1 MNGYFLWFYEEE
13 KIGQTGLD
21 FRREKYTEIKGW
33 KSKEIEMNTYVCR
46 LFIGSTLRVLNGAMS
61 TEWFCHEANI
71 EMEEKPFTSS

>member
-21 FRREKYTEIKGW
+21 FRREKKNIQ
-33 KSKEIEMNTYVCR
+33 KSKDGKQRNLNEYVCR

-61 TEWFCHEANI
+61 TEWFYHEANI
-71 EMEEKPFTSS
+71 EMEEKPFTSA